1 MPNMTTPTTP
11 TTPTTRPPVPSA
23 HLPESSTMQ
32 IPAEVLDAVH
42 HALAVPLDQVVDEL
56 CQMIADAARTV
67 DMPGSS
73 TPTST
78 KQVPK

>member
-1 MPNMTTPTTP
+1 MIAM
-11 TTPTTRPPVPSA
+11 TTPTTRPPVPSTPYVPP
-23 HLPESSTMQ
+23 PESSTMQ

-42 HALAVPLDQVVDEL
+42 HALTVPLDQVVDEL

-73 TPTST
+73 TSPASTPT